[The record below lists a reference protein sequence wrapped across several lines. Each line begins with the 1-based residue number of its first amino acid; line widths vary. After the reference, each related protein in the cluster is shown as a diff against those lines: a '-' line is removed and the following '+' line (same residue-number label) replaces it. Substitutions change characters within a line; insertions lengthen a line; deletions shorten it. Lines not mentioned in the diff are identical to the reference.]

1 MLDSAQR
8 YRPVDLPPDAEI
20 DGGLTGVAV
29 LNKLS
34 GGVYRP
40 HRLGLGSS
48 GQHVQAQGFDPPGH
62 TLVRRSRRS
71 RRRLCQLWLPD
82 TAKSATADSVISPAP
97 SLVGA
102 CRVMFSLDPMGPT
115 VTATLTAT

>member
-1 MLDSAQR
+1 M
-8 YRPVDLPPDAEI
+8 
-20 DGGLTGVAV
+20 TV

-48 GQHVQAQGFDPPGH
+48 GQHVQVPGFDPPGR

-71 RRRLCQLWLPD
+71 RRRFGQLWLPNGMECNLRQRHL
-82 TAKSATADSVISPAP
+82 AP
-97 SLVGA
+97 
-102 CRVMFSLDPMGPT
+102 T
-115 VTATLTAT
+115 